1 MDRMKLIKELS
12 KEEKTEGETMI
23 LSYLDGKNH
32 KAVVMMGDGDMAAA
46 QAMDILSRIAK
57 NKNVDFLEFVGNLAA
72 CLVISEMKEGRL

>member
-57 NKNVDFLEFVGNLAA
+57 NKNVDFLDFVGNLAA
-72 CLVISEMKEGRL
+72 CLVVSEMKEGRL